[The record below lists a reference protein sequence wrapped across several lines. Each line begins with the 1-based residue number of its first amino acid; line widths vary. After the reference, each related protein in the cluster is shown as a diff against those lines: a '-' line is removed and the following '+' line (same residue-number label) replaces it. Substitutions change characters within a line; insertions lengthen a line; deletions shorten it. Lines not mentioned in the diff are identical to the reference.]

1 MKRDGR
7 ILLAWM
13 MMLLLVLNL
22 FPVQT
27 AVFAREE
34 GADVSELLTNPAVI
48 VSQGGEPI
56 EAGGTL
62 DSTAPITVELSFGI
76 PVEGDHPTP
85 DQPVRKGDHAM
96 IELSDAFSLE
106 NSYTGERRHPH
117 RARYSGKGSR
127 NGDGNCPHHLRRYG

>member
-48 VSQGGEPI
+48 VSQGGSPLKRAVRWI
-56 EAGGTL
+56 
-62 DSTAPITVELSFGI
+62 AP
-76 PVEGDHPTP
+76 
-85 DQPVRKGDHAM
+85 
-96 IELSDAFSLE
+96 
-106 NSYTGERRHPH
+106 RR
-117 RARYSGKGSR
+117 SR
-127 NGDGNCPHHLRRYG
+127 